1 MKIQLQRR
9 WQLVLPLL
17 MLGAAGAWAEQ
28 KVQLGPWEVHY
39 VVVGTTFLKPEVAA
53 DYGVVRGRDRAFI
66 NLSVLDPEGTPV
78 PAAVS
83 GTMVNLLS
91 QSEPLR
97 FREVREGEAI
107 YYLAEFKH
115 TDRDTLRFAVD
126 IVAPDGEAR
135 QLKFQQ
141 RMYWDGQ

>member
-1 MKIQLQRR
+1 MDDYSSAPPAPEKMTPSNVEAEEA
-9 WQLVLPLL
+9 VLGSVLINPDALFDV
-17 MLGAAGAWAEQ
+17 A
-28 KVQLGPWEVHY
+28 
-39 VVVGTTFLKPEVAA
+39 TFLKPEVAA